1 MEKNI
6 RIFMVGMS
14 DHAGGVET
22 YITNLCEELDKSK
35 FEVIYNMPK
44 MNIEGREWVRPS
56 NRHNIVKYIMFWRK
70 FFRDNKFDVVYYN
83 TCDMVALDILKFAKE
98 ASVPV
103 RIIHSH
109 CANDTWELNFF
120 QRLQEKNSK
129 KNVDKYATHFF
140 ACSKEA
146 GKWMFDD
153 RKFVVIKNGI
163 DYSKYQFNVQVRQE
177 CRLELLLTNERLIG
191 VVGRLTK
198 PKNPFYCI
206 DVFEKTLEKDPN
218 IKMVFIGDGEYRLA
232 LEQKVSEKGLKEK
245 IYFLG
250 IRSDVN
256 KWMSA
261 IDCLLMP
268 SLFEG
273 LPFTLV
279 EAQAAGLHCVV
290 SKNVPEEVNI
300 TGKVEFVNL
309 EDDLALWAEKI
320 IMECEAER
328 TSKLE
333 ELTEAG
339 YSIKDTAELVVKI
352 IENALL

>member
-1 MEKNI
+1 M
-6 RIFMVGMS
+6 
-14 DHAGGVET
+14 
-22 YITNLCEELDKSK
+22 
-35 FEVIYNMPK
+35 
-44 MNIEGREWVRPS
+44 
-56 NRHNIVKYIMFWRK
+56 
-70 FFRDNKFDVVYYN
+70 
-83 TCDMVALDILKFAKE
+83 
-98 ASVPV
+98 
-103 RIIHSH
+103 
-109 CANDTWELNFF
+109 
-120 QRLQEKNSK
+120 
-129 KNVDKYATHFF
+129 
-140 ACSKEA
+140 
-146 GKWMFDD
+146 
-153 RKFVVIKNGI
+153 
-163 DYSKYQFNVQVRQE
+163 
-177 CRLELLLTNERLIG
+177 LTNERLIG

-320 IMECEAER
+320 IMACEAER